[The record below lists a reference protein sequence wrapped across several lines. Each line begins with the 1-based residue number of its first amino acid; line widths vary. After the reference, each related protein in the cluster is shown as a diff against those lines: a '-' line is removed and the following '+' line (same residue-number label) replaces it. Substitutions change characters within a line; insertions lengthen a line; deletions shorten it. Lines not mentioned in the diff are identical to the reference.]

1 MAAGKLKIIYFVT
14 EDWYF
19 LSHRAPIARAAQK
32 KGFEVTVATALTRRG
47 PDIMKENFTVSPLRL
62 ARSGKNPFSE
72 LLSLIEMV
80 RLYGAQKPD
89 IAHHVALKPVV
100 YGAIAAMIA
109 RTPLT
114 VNALAGLGHVFVA
127 KGMKAHLVRLLVK
140 WAMRFAL
147 KRKRSRTIF
156 QNPEDMK
163 LFIDSGL
170 VNESQA
176 VLIKGS
182 GVDVSLFS
190 PPEKEPA
197 GPPVV
202 ALISRMLKTKGV
214 FDFVQAAK
222 ILKERNT
229 GVRMVLVGSPDGH
242 NPASIPEETL
252 RQWNEDGAIEYWG
265 QRDDIHE
272 VLKNVSVVVLPSFY
286 GEGVPKSLIEAA
298 SSARPIVAYDI
309 AGCRE
314 IVHDGVN
321 GILTPL
327 RDTKKLAL
335 AIEKLAGD
343 AELANTMGAAGREIA
358 ISEFAQE
365 HVIESTLNLY
375 KAGLGIEQAGDR

>member
-32 KGFEVTVATALTRRG
+32 NGFKVIVATALTGRG
-47 PDIMKENFTVSPLRL
+47 PDIMKENFTVAPLRL

-72 LLSLIEMV
+72 LLSIIEIV
-80 RLYGAQKPD
+80 KLYRAQKPD

-114 VNALAGLGHVFVA
+114 INALAGLGHVFVA
-127 KGMKAHLVRLLVK
+127 KGVKAYMVRLFVK
-140 WAMRFAL
+140 WALRFAL
-147 KRKRSRTIF
+147 KRKKSRTIF
-156 QNPEDMK
+156 QNPEDKK
-163 LFIDSGL
+163 LFIDEGL

-182 GVDVSLFS
+182 GVDVNLFT
-190 PPEKEPA
+190 PPAKEPVGA
-197 GPPVV
+197 PVV
-202 ALISRMLKTKGV
+202 ALISRMLRTKGV
-214 FDFVQAAK
+214 FDFVEAAK
-222 ILKERNT
+222 ILKERKVN
-229 GVRMVLVGSPDGH
+229 VRMALVGSPDSA

-252 RQWNEDGAIEYWG
+252 RRWNDDGAIEYWG
-265 QRDDIHE
+265 QRGDIHE
-272 VLKNVSVVVLPSFY
+272 VLKNISMVALPSFY

-298 SSARPIVAYDI
+298 SAARPIVTYDI

-321 GILTPL
+321 GFLTPP

-343 AELANTMGAAGREIA
+343 VGLAKKMGAAGREIA
-358 ISEFAQE
+358 IKEFAQE
-365 HVIESTLNLY
+365 GVIESTLALY
-375 KAGLGIEQAGDR
+375 KTGFSIE